1 MDASILLPPLDWYNL
16 SSHIFAL
23 HLTAKKKGGKKK
35 RGISGGTALNGNK
48 EMCLNPLGCLG
59 CLK

>member
-1 MDASILLPPLDWYNL
+1 MLSFCSYLQIVITSLLTPLLYVRL
-16 SSHIFAL
+16 L
-23 HLTAKKKGGKKK
+23 KKKEKKK
-35 RGISGGTALNGNK
+35 KEVSRGTALNGNK